1 MSLMYRRENVVERDA
16 VCDCFH
22 CGLCVLCVCG
32 LLPVF
37 EVGPTEAG
45 GAWDEVEVMFEFS

>member
-1 MSLMYRRENVVERDA
+1 MEERVLPRGICA